1 MAFALLEAPNTNQR
15 PGPGRLFRNPAATV
29 SRLSVALRRDRRG
42 ATAMAFGLSATVV
55 MGFAGL
61 AVEGG
66 SWYVTR
72 RAAQTAAD
80 TAAFAGATTVAFQG
94 AAITVARE
102 TTARNGFTN
111 GVDDTTVTVNNPPTS
126 GSAVGDVTAVEVI
139 VRRQVPMQLAAL
151 FVGGNTEISA
161 RSVARAQILEGGQAC
176 VLTLGHG
183 APAATTLSF
192 GGNGIVSATRCSL
205 ASNAS
210 ISQSGSSAVQ
220 AFTMRAVGSI
230 SIADPQ
236 AVVLDRP
243 ATSRQAPVVD
253 PFAPGTPT
261 TGIPLPPATGTC
273 TVTAASIGSNQSGTL
288 SPGRYCRSG
297 SKPPIEISGNAQL
310 TPGVY
315 YLEGGDLDI
324 GAQASVTCP
333 TCTAGNGVT
342 FVFTGNPSDIGG
354 PKINGGATVS
364 LIGGSAGYTGVLMY
378 QDPRIAAPGT
388 YTLNGGAAIATEGL
402 YYFPAS
408 DLSIN
413 GNFGGSASSCK
424 AFTSAALSVS
434 GSSELHVETSG
445 CEDLGLN
452 PQTQLPQLSIVRL
465 TE

>member
-1 MAFALLEAPNTNQR
+1 MERAFR
-15 PGPGRLFRNPAATV
+15 KCVATAT
-29 SRLSVALRRDRRG
+29 RLSAALRRDRRG

-55 MGFAGL
+55 AGFAGL

-66 SWYVTR
+66 SWYVAR

-80 TAAFAGATTVAFQG
+80 TAAFAGATAVAFQAG
-94 AAITVARE
+94 AIVVARE
-102 TTARNGFTN
+102 TAARNGFTN
-111 GVDDTTVTVNNPPTS
+111 GVDDTVVTVNSPPLS
-126 GSAVGDVTAVEVI
+126 GSATGDATAVEVI

-151 FVGGNTEISA
+151 FVGGDTEIA
-161 RSVARAQILEGGQAC
+161 VRSVARAQLLDGGQAC
-176 VLTLGHG
+176 VLALGHG
-183 APAATTLSF
+183 VTTANSLSF
-192 GGNGIVSATRCSL
+192 AGNGIVSSSGCSL

-220 AFTMRAVGSI
+220 AFTMRAVGSVT
-230 SIADPQ
+230 IADSQ

-243 ATSRQAPVVD
+243 AASRQAPVVD
-253 PFAPGTPT
+253 PFAAGTPT
-261 TGIPLPPATGTC
+261 TGIPLPTATGTC
-273 TVTAASIGSNQSGTL
+273 TVTAASIGSNKSGTL
-288 SPGRYCRSG
+288 SPGRYCASG
-297 SKPPIEISGNAQL
+297 SKPPIEISGTAQL

-333 TCTAGNGVT
+333 SCTAGNGVT
-342 FVFTGNPSDIGG
+342 FVFTGSPASIGG

-364 LIGGSAGYTGVLMY
+364 LIGGSAGYTGILMY
-378 QDPRIAAPGT
+378 QDPRISAPGS
-388 YTLNGGAAIATEGL
+388 YTLNGGAGIATEGL

-413 GNFGGSASSCK
+413 GNFGGATSACK
-424 AFTSAALSVS
+424 AFTAASLAVS
-434 GSSELHVETSG
+434 GSSELHVDTAG
-445 CEDLGLN
+445 CDDLGLN